1 MAMSQELIGSGHAVE
16 PVPPMAGDSPAF
28 VRDPAWLR
36 AFEITVAVSVLV
48 VAAPL
53 LVVIAVLIRRGTP
66 GQALFRQQRLA
77 VGARPFTFCKF
88 RTHYV
93 DAKERFPQWCAYQY
107 SEDELA
113 EVRLQVEDDPRVT
126 PQGRWLRRTSLDELP
141 NFWHVITGDM
151 ALVGPRPEMAEMLPY
166 YHAEQLAKFSVRP
179 GITGLAQVS
188 GRGSLTFAE
197 TVDLDLRYVRTRS
210 LSTDLRILLRTFLMV
225 IRADGA
231 M

>member
-1 MAMSQELIGSGHAVE
+1 MSQELTGSGHAVE
-16 PVPPMAGDSPAF
+16 PVPVKAGDIRAIAP
-28 VRDPAWLR
+28 DPVGLR
-36 AFEITVAVSVLV
+36 AFEIAVAVAVLV
-48 VAAPL
+48 VTAPL
-53 LVVIAVLIRRGTP
+53 LAVIAVQIRRGTP
-66 GQALFRQQRLA
+66 GPALFRQQRLA

-93 DAKERFPQWCAYQY
+93 DAKERFPEWCAYQY
-107 SEDELA
+107 REDEVA

-126 PQGRWLRRTSLDELP
+126 PQGRWLRHTSLDELP

-151 ALVGPRPEMAEMLPY
+151 ALVGPRPEMVEMLPY
-166 YHAEQLAKFSVRP
+166 YKGEQLGKFSVRP

-188 GRGSLTFAE
+188 GRGNLTFAE

-210 LSTDLRILLRTFLMV
+210 LATDLRILLRTFLMV
-225 IRADGA
+225 LRADGA